1 MSCASVQVI
10 AIVAGQTITIW
21 AIASASHVNSAMY
34 LHGQVALT
42 LQFLFPVLNGMDLVK
57 KIEGEG
63 TGSGK
68 PKKQVKI
75 AKSGEL
81 PKKQWV

>member
-1 MSCASVQVI
+1 MMCICQLCQLVTIKSCLA
-10 AIVAGQTITIW
+10 
-21 AIASASHVNSAMY
+21 
-34 LHGQVALT
+34 
-42 LQFLFPVLNGMDLVK
+42 VLNGMDLVK

>member
-1 MSCASVQVI
+1 MCNFAKQLLRQWH
-10 AIVAGQTITIW
+10 GELLIW
-21 AIASASHVNSAMY
+21 AIALASHVNSAM
-34 LHGQVALT
+34 LMHGRVALT
-42 LQFLFPVLNGMDLVK
+42 LRLWCAVLNGMDLVK

>member
-1 MSCASVQVI
+1 M
-10 AIVAGQTITIW
+10 
-21 AIASASHVNSAMY
+21 
-34 LHGQVALT
+34 HGRVALT
-42 LQFLFPVLNGMDLVK
+42 LQLLCAVLNGMDLVK

-63 TGSGK
+63 TGAGK

>member
-1 MSCASVQVI
+1 MTAD
-10 AIVAGQTITIW
+10 
-21 AIASASHVNSAMY
+21 
-34 LHGQVALT
+34 T
-42 LQFLFPVLNGMDLVK
+42 LFSDCDQPRSIFCSKTSQCFTWGAVLNGMDLVK

-75 AKSGEL
+75 SKSGEL
-81 PKKQWV
+81 SKKQWV

>member
-1 MSCASVQVI
+1 MCPSVCATCCLTSLHVWQQHMFRLWC
-10 AIVAGQTITIW
+10 ACVA
-21 AIASASHVNSAMY
+21 A
-34 LHGQVALT
+34 
-42 LQFLFPVLNGMDLVK
+42 VLEGMDLVK

-68 PKKQVKI
+68 PKKQVTI

-81 PKKQWV
+81 SKKSWVSAS